1 MLMQIMSAQ
10 RKTRG
15 QKSAQ
20 KMETQGIL
28 LIALVILVYALARYW
43 HNIPWRLR

>member
-1 MLMQIMSAQ
+1 MLMPTMSAG
-10 RKTRG
+10 RKTRV

-28 LIALVILVYALARYW
+28 LIVLVIIIYALARYW
-43 HNIPWRLR
+43 HTIPWRLR